1 MPDTARQ
8 NVRKTDVEN
17 SVKVMLK
24 VDKIVL
30 ETFLKIY

>member
-1 MPDTARQ
+1 MLDTARQ
-8 NVRKTDVEN
+8 SVREIDVEN